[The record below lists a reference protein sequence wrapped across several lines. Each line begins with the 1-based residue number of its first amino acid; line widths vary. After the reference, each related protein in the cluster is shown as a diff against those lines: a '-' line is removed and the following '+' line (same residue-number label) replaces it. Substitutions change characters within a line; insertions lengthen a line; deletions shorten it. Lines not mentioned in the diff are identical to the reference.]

1 MIKVVSDS
9 IEETKAISSIEKTEC
24 EVQDEYIEPNYFETQ
39 EWELE
44 CTVDVWKKLNCR
56 RTPRSFKIDII
67 QRLKKLAR
75 GELLGS
81 ICEKIKL
88 QTIDK
93 SIEVFETGPILWE
106 IAICFSQRLTE
117 SSSTLNNVLYTE
129 LIRIWDIFTD
139 EKGKRESLE
148 KITIS
153 CRKGEECLIEKYLTC
168 SETLDCK
175 YDKGRRIPRRFI
187 RYSSQESK
195 PNTTKEK
202 LLLPASHF
210 AKEYHVLKFYFFST
224 DMAVCAL
231 DPREYAKDFPFKVT
245 EKEHVIIN
253 LSSAG
258 PLLLMGRSGTGK
270 TTCCLYRLWSQYDQ
284 HNKTVIEYEENQADE
299 EDDSKQIASTA
310 QMCEKDLEND
320 VRNPVEYGHI
330 RQIFISKNLVLCNE
344 VRKTFYGIQNASSF
358 ESGRTT
364 RVGIAL
370 PSRFQDLQNVH
381 FPIFTT
387 SRKLLLMIDAS
398 LPNPFFRR
406 DEQGNVKADIP
417 GWTNEN
423 ESLEFLAS
431 IDDDSDI
438 ELDEIMNEEQNVD
451 AENIEEVNRMS
462 DVRREVTY
470 EIFVN
475 LVWPKINKGM
485 DHYHPSLIW
494 MEIISFIKG
503 SFEALSAKQGH
514 LSKSDYFEQGK
525 KKAPNFTG
533 ERETVYEIFL
543 RYRHYL
549 KQHFMFDETDVVRHI
564 FKRMNRV
571 DRDLWNIQQIYV
583 DETQDFTQAELYL
596 LLNLCRNPNDIFL
609 TGDTAQGIMRGI
621 CFRFEDLCS
630 LFYHAKN
637 SRKDFEKVLI
647 PKKVH
652 QLTHNYRSHNGILS
666 LASSILDILAKYYPD
681 SFDILEKD
689 KGLFQGPAPILLESC
704 SIQDVA
710 TMLAT
715 GKKQSTSNIE
725 FGAHQAI
732 LVVND
737 ESRDSLPEELQHGIV
752 LTIYEAKGLEFD
764 DILLYNFFKDS
775 QAGKEWRVVTSFLD
789 ELLSEE
795 NEQISE
801 DETESFVEI
810 DYDGTFTPVY

>member
-1 MIKVVSDS
+1 MSRLDAKEGTVTGSYSKEEQRKRQRNVTFDMERATENESSAPIGKQKLKVAIKKMIDNLNDASLYNEETIMRRKRHSEEQEYEESKEEQEDKVLSDP
-9 IEETKAISSIEKTEC
+9 IEETKAKSSIEKTEC
-24 EVQDEYIEPNYFETQ
+24 ELQDEYIEPYYFETQ

-44 CTVDVWKKLNCR
+44 CTVDVWKKLSCR
-56 RTPRSFKIDII
+56 TTPRSFKIDII

-93 SIEVFETGPILWE
+93 SVEIFETGPILWE

-148 KITIS
+148 RITTS

-231 DPREYAKDFPFKVT
+231 DPRENAKDFPFKVT
-245 EKEHVIIN
+245 EKEHAIIN

-284 HNKTVIEYEENQADE
+284 HNKTVIEYEENQADD
-299 EDDSKQIASTA
+299 EDNSKQTSSTA
-310 QMCEKDLEND
+310 QMCEKDQDND
-320 VRNPVEYGHI
+320 VRNPVEYGLI
-330 RQIFISKNLVLCNE
+330 RQIFITKNLVLCNE

-364 RVGIAL
+364 RVGITL

-406 DEQGNVKADIP
+406 DEQGNIKADIP

-438 ELDEIMNEEQNVD
+438 ELDESMNEEQNYD
-451 AENIEEVNRMS
+451 ADNIEVNRM
-462 DVRREVTY
+462 R
-470 EIFVN
+470 IF
-475 LVWPKINKGM
+475 
-485 DHYHPSLIW
+485 
-494 MEIISFIKG
+494 
-503 SFEALSAKQGH
+503 
-514 LSKSDYFEQGK
+514 
-525 KKAPNFTG
+525 
-533 ERETVYEIFL
+533 
-543 RYRHYL
+543 
-549 KQHFMFDETDVVRHI
+549 
-564 FKRMNRV
+564 
-571 DRDLWNIQQIYV
+571 
-583 DETQDFTQAELYL
+583 
-596 LLNLCRNPNDIFL
+596 
-609 TGDTAQGIMRGI
+609 
-621 CFRFEDLCS
+621 
-630 LFYHAKN
+630 
-637 SRKDFEKVLI
+637 
-647 PKKVH
+647 
-652 QLTHNYRSHNGILS
+652 
-666 LASSILDILAKYYPD
+666 
-681 SFDILEKD
+681 
-689 KGLFQGPAPILLESC
+689 
-704 SIQDVA
+704 
-710 TMLAT
+710 
-715 GKKQSTSNIE
+715 
-725 FGAHQAI
+725 
-732 LVVND
+732 
-737 ESRDSLPEELQHGIV
+737 
-752 LTIYEAKGLEFD
+752 
-764 DILLYNFFKDS
+764 
-775 QAGKEWRVVTSFLD
+775 
-789 ELLSEE
+789 
-795 NEQISE
+795 
-801 DETESFVEI
+801 
-810 DYDGTFTPVY
+810 